1 MIRSSSPGETAAG
14 PAASPRTDRH
24 ALIDEIVA
32 ELRVAFGELRCV
44 GSERL
49 VKQGLSMT
57 HLHILSMLEHHGDL
71 TMSHLADLLG
81 VSYSNATGV
90 IDRVEERG
98 LVERVR
104 DTADR
109 RVVIVRLTDEGRDRL
124 SDIQLLKEDLLLKVL
139 ERLDVNEL
147 RGVGEALRS
156 LRAAALAV
164 AGDPEV
170 AANWHAHTHLTDSPL
185 TESEREHTR

>member
-1 MIRSSSPGETAAG
+1 METASG
-14 PAASPRTDRH
+14 PADSSRTDPQ
-24 ALIDEIVA
+24 ALIKEILA

-49 VKQGLSMT
+49 VKQGVSMT
-57 HLHILSMLEHHGDL
+57 HLHVLSMLEHHGDL

-90 IDRVEERG
+90 VDRIEERG

-104 DTADR
+104 DNVDR
-109 RVVIVRLTDEGRDRL
+109 RVVIVRLTDQGRDRL
-124 SDIQLLKEDLLLKVL
+124 NDVQLLKEDLLQKVL
-139 ERLDVNEL
+139 QHLDTDEL

-170 AANWHAHTHLTDSPL
+170 AAQWHAHTHLTDSPF
-185 TESEREHTR
+185 TASERQHTQ

>member
-1 MIRSSSPGETAAG
+1 MTRSTVPPRAPAG
-14 PAASPRTDRH
+14 PAVSPRPAAQD
-24 ALIDEIVA
+24 LIDEIVA

-49 VKQGLSMT
+49 VKQGVSMT

-104 DTADR
+104 DTVDR
-109 RVVIVRLTDEGRDRL
+109 RVVIVRLTDQGRDRL
-124 SDIQLLKEDLLLKVL
+124 GDVQLLKEDLLQKVL
-139 ERLDVNEL
+139 QRLDVNEL
-147 RGVGEALRS
+147 RGVHAALGS

-170 AANWHAHTHLTDSPL
+170 AAHWHAHTHLTDSPP
-185 TESEREHTR
+185 TESERDRT

>member
-1 MIRSSSPGETAAG
+1 MTRSTVPPRAPAG
-14 PAASPRTDRH
+14 PAVSPRPAAQD
-24 ALIDEIVA
+24 LIDEIVA

-49 VKQGLSMT
+49 VKQGVSMT

-104 DTADR
+104 DTVDR
-109 RVVIVRLTDEGRDRL
+109 RVVIVRLTDQGRDRL
-124 SDIQLLKEDLLLKVL
+124 GDVQLLKEDLLQKVL
-139 ERLDVNEL
+139 ARLDPDAL
-147 RGVGEALRS
+147 RGVGEALRN

-170 AANWHAHTHLTDSPL
+170 AAHWHAHGHPAHSSRDK
-185 TESEREHTR
+185 SERERTR

>member
-1 MIRSSSPGETAAG
+1 MTRSTVPPRAPAG
-14 PAASPRTDRH
+14 PAVSPRPAAQD
-24 ALIDEIVA
+24 LIDEIVA

-49 VKQGLSMT
+49 VKQGVSMT

-90 IDRVEERG
+90 IDRIEERG

-104 DTADR
+104 DTVDR
-109 RVVIVRLTDEGRDRL
+109 RVVIVRLTDQGRDRL
-124 SDIQLLKEDLLLKVL
+124 NDVQLLKEDLLQKVL
-139 ERLDVNEL
+139 QRLDVNEL
-147 RGVGEALRS
+147 RGVHAALGS

-170 AANWHAHTHLTDSPL
+170 AAHWHAHTHLTDSPP
-185 TESEREHTR
+185 TESERERT